1 MNYNGGLKGEET
13 DYNGGLKGEETDYTP
28 PDEPSTFVLA
38 RESDDDDPGNQF
50 FGILYLRSNH
60 SFPFTSFQIRVNLLY
75 FERWERC
82 GRLSPPVRGRQW
94 SPKTLHEPRSMPPD
108 LY

>member
-50 FGILYLRSNH
+50 FGILYLRSSNQDQ
-60 SFPFTSFQIRVNLLY
+60 SYDTDSEI
-75 FERWERC
+75 W
-82 GRLSPPVRGRQW
+82 GRKRQTM
-94 SPKTLHEPRSMPPD
+94 TL
-108 LY
+108 